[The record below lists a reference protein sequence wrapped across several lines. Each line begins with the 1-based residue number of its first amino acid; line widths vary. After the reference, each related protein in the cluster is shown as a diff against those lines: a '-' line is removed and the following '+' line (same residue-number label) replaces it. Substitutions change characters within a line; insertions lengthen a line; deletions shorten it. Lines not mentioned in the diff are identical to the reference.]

1 MTEMKTSQYVKPL
14 FQRKSFHPEIMFP
27 IPQLTFS
34 GEMELG
40 KGFTTY
46 YEHITEPFTHAPK
59 AHVHDFPQYIIY
71 LGDRENML
79 EIDADIEVNLS
90 LDGENMEAHKIT
102 EATAICLPPGIWH
115 GPIVYHKVNKPFM
128 FIDLYFSESYAK
140 IFDKKG

>member
-1 MTEMKTSQYVKPL
+1 MDKMQTSQYVKPL
-14 FQRKSFHPEIMFP
+14 FQRKSNHPEIMFP
-27 IPQLTFS
+27 IPQLTFLAD
-34 GEMELG
+34 MEFG

-46 YEHITEPFTHAPK
+46 YEHITKPFTHAPK

-90 LDGENMEAHKIT
+90 IDGENMEAHKIT

-128 FIDLYFSESYAK
+128 FIDLYFSEHYAK
-140 IFDKKG
+140 KFDKKE